1 MTTKTESQFAF
12 YQDGPEIGALESKEF
27 VRHEARDEKR
37 SQRRATHRAERI
49 GEIHVVTPDKLR
61 RVPFSVVWS
70 PDDTLMVLSFMPD
83 ESTILDRFDT
93 GGKYLGEVARFRSGR
108 GRSELRSPAGVAV
121 DDGGN
126 FYIPDADRHRILKFD
141 PKGRFL
147 DEFGEEGMGEG
158 QILGPRDVEI
168 GPDGRILVADTE
180 NHRIQVWNADG
191 SFEIAFGAEVSE
203 DDESPYL
210 PKGAAAGEFFR
221 PLGVTF
227 DNEGKIL
234 VADTNNHRIQR
245 LSVSRGF
252 ELQFG
257 REGLEAGALSY
268 PIDVRIDVKGR
279 AVVADRAG
287 MRVQWFDLQGK
298 LEIALALE
306 TALAEGAAVAD
317 VDVDDEGIVYIP
329 EGPTSRVYMVK
340 AGEPL
345 Q

>member
-1 MTTKTESQFAF
+1 MTTKTDAENTP
-12 YQDGPEIGALESKEF
+12 YEDNLEVSVLQGKDYSI
-27 VRHEARDEKR
+27 HEARDEKR
-37 SQRRATHRAERI
+37 LQRRATHRAERI
-49 GEIHVVTPDKLR
+49 GEILVVTPDKVR
-61 RVPFSVVWS
+61 RVPFSVVLS
-70 PDDTLMVLSFMPD
+70 PDDTLMILSFLPD

-93 GGKYLGEVARFRSGR
+93 KGKYLGEVARFRSGR
-108 GRSELRSPAGVAV
+108 GRSELRSPAGVAM
-121 DDGGN
+121 DEGGN
-126 FYIPDADRHRILKFD
+126 FYIPDADRNRILKFD

-147 DEFGEEGMGEG
+147 QEFGEEGMAEG

-191 SFEIAFGAEVSE
+191 SFEAVFGAEVSE

-210 PKGAAAGEFFR
+210 PKGAGPGEFFR

-245 LSVSRGF
+245 LSVTNGF

-268 PIDVRIDVKGR
+268 PIDVRIDARGR

-298 LEIALALE
+298 LEIALALDA
-306 TALAEGAAVAD
+306 ALAEGAAVAD
-317 VDVDDEGIVYIP
+317 VDVDDEGVVYIP

-340 AGEPL
+340 AGEALP
-345 Q
+345 